1 MMSTAYWPF
10 NRAFD
15 FGSFDL
21 GMRIIV
27 EVIIP
32 MFSFCGVEHMAF
44 FQVGHSMAH
53 LWNYAMA

>member
-1 MMSTAYWPF
+1 MSTVYWPF
-10 NRAFD
+10 SRGFD

-27 EVIIP
+27 RLFFLGGGTYVR
-32 MFSFCGVEHMAF
+32 